1 MLSILTGG
9 TLSLLKRLH
18 FWVFKELVACRGNC
32 CCSDL
37 PPPYIPISSVAH
49 PGHWILVDGE
59 PDPAELMGLI
69 PSERLCDLNE
79 DKVLASKIDTLG
91 GALTREDADALVSAL
106 TSPYLRI
113 PLLLQFFS
121 QEKALSAL
129 LTERVQRV
137 LEAALFEPLSHGN
150 GAAVSGEWQVPI
162 PAEDRRALLGT
173 PFGLLLNELHANAA
187 AVVDPFLTMFRT
199 VGVLTGADIKSGFR
213 SLHLFLC
220 RLAVRLTEFVKA
232 AANTASP
239 DRSSLPACLDKL
251 QSALVSVRAQL
262 LAAADAAN
270 AADLTDQACEY
281 HCHAAITFL
290 SQTELGIEDAAL
302 LMSSTAFLTNWYTPR
317 HGAGCL
323 DVNEVVVCT
332 LLVLSTLYQCVHSC
346 FCARTGDF

>member
-1 MLSILTGG
+1 
-9 TLSLLKRLH
+9 
-18 FWVFKELVACRGNC
+18 
-32 CCSDL
+32 
-37 PPPYIPISSVAH
+37 
-49 PGHWILVDGE
+49 
-59 PDPAELMGLI
+59 MGLI

-150 GAAVSGEWQVPI
+150 GAIVSTDWQVPI
-162 PAEDRRALLGT
+162 PADDRRALLGT

-199 VGVLTGADIKSGFR
+199 VGILAGADIKSGFR

-220 RLAVRLTEFVKA
+220 RLAVRLTEFAKA
-232 AANTASP
+232 AADTASP
-239 DRSSLPACLDKL
+239 DHSSLPACLDKL
-251 QSALVSVRAQL
+251 QSALTSVRGQL

-281 HCHAAITFL
+281 YCHAAITFL
-290 SQTELGIEDAAL
+290 PQTDFGIEDAAQ
-302 LMSSTAFLTNWYTPR
+302 LMSSASFLTNWYTPR

-323 DVNEVVVCT
+323 DVNEVLVGSRALFVLPTLCEVVCFA
-332 LLVLSTLYQCVHSC
+332 HSGY
-346 FCARTGDF
+346 F